1 MAELKIPVERTVI
14 ALENKRDVNLTMP
27 WFASKSRY
35 PPRAANVVQP
45 LINGQRAFEA
55 VHNAINAATKSIDI
69 ISWGLDP
76 SMRLLRPG
84 GERLGTL
91 LEQRAR
97 AGVSVRM
104 LAWKNALANLKE
116 NNIIGDGLAGSG
128 GGSAGAGSG
137 VGSTAPGNAGAQ
149 GADGFNGYGSAKS
162 GSNSGAVQFDD
173 PEARAYNRGWFAK
186 STPNLSFRTRDFGP
200 IDRESIAINQ
210 ISKHGFGGVK
220 QRVALK
226 FFPSHHQ
233 KMLLIDYELPEQ
245 AVGFVMGHN
254 LLRDYWDTD
263 THEYESSLRLGFA
276 PWQDLSSRVY
286 GPVLFDLN
294 DNFCTAWGR
303 AQPWFGSDQPI
314 SSARLQIKPTVFEAP
329 AARHGAGEMAQI
341 CRTQSQDGDQ
351 SILESYKLA
360 LSNARNYVYF
370 ENQYFRNTELAMQ
383 LRTMRRK
390 LKAGGWTRDFYVF
403 VVTNVPEDSG
413 RLTTYEML
421 NALGQSD
428 HMPKVDKSAQDASPD
443 SADIRALRRKDL
455 EGMSIVVCTLC
466 ASGQQFFESKGY
478 ETGGVGAMGF
488 PAVAFTEPYAKTIYK
503 NIYVHSKLLLVDDV
517 FFTIGSANINVRSME
532 VDSELNISV
541 PSPAITTEW
550 RKRLWKLHTGREPGD
565 SMKNEF
571 DDWQYII
578 RQNGQA
584 KTEGKAL
591 NSSLIEFYDDASSG
605 SRAD

>member
-27 WFASKSRY
+27 WFASKSKY

-55 VHNAINAATKSIDI
+55 VHKAINAATKSIDI

-76 SMRLLRPG
+76 SMRLLRPN

-137 VGSTAPGNAGAQ
+137 MGSTAPGNAGAQ
-149 GADGFNGYGSAKS
+149 GTDGFNGYGSARS

-186 STPNLSFRTRDFGP
+186 STPNLSFRTRDFGL
-200 IDRESIAINQ
+200 IDRESIALSQ
-210 ISKHGFGGVK
+210 ISKRGLGGVK

-226 FFPSHHQ
+226 LFPSHHQ
-233 KMLLIDYELPEQ
+233 KMLLIDYELPDQ

-263 THEYESSLRLGFA
+263 THEYESALRLGFA

-294 DNFCTAWGR
+294 DNFCTAWARARSRGSAAISRSAPRGSRSSLSSSKPRRPNTARGR
-303 AQPWFGSDQPI
+303 WRK
-314 SSARLQIKPTVFEAP
+314 SA
-329 AARHGAGEMAQI
+329 
-341 CRTQSQDGDQ
+341 
-351 SILESYKLA
+351 A
-360 LSNARNYVYF
+360 LSH
-370 ENQYFRNTELAMQ
+370 
-383 LRTMRRK
+383 RTTISPFSSRTSWRS
-390 LKAGGWTRDFYVF
+390 ATRAP
-403 VVTNVPEDSG
+403 TSTS
-413 RLTTYEML
+413 R
-421 NALGQSD
+421 
-428 HMPKVDKSAQDASPD
+428 
-443 SADIRALRRKDL
+443 I
-455 EGMSIVVCTLC
+455 
-466 ASGQQFFESKGY
+466 
-478 ETGGVGAMGF
+478 
-488 PAVAFTEPYAKTIYK
+488 
-503 NIYVHSKLLLVDDV
+503 
-517 FFTIGSANINVRSME
+517 
-532 VDSELNISV
+532 NISAT
-541 PSPAITTEW
+541 PNW
-550 RKRLWKLHTGREPGD
+550 RCSFEQCG
-565 SMKNEF
+565 
-571 DDWQYII
+571 
-578 RQNGQA
+578 
-584 KTEGKAL
+584 
-591 NSSLIEFYDDASSG
+591 AS
-605 SRAD
+605 